1 MEFET
6 QKQKPALLALM
17 VSVMIAR
24 SCVHVGQRPRGRELI
39 YAVGPHVTRKTFL
52 RRDLFFHVH
61 RTTPKLANSPDRNG
75 SLFSPGTFACLKL
88 RRPDKIL

>member
-1 MEFET
+1 MCNNCFIIWNRT
-6 QKQKPALLALM
+6 NNCSASCRLGPDLSM
-17 VSVMIAR
+17 VVAILTGVMAT
-24 SCVHVGQRPRGRELI
+24 
-39 YAVGPHVTRKTFL
+39 AVGPHVTRKTFL